1 MEAAPFLFYEVRQQ
15 LLGNDSATI
24 AGYRASDR

>member
-15 LLGNDSATI
+15 LRDNDSATI